1 MARFLINDKAIQA
14 AEPKGADY
22 KLNDGGGLFLLVKAN
37 GAKLWRYRYKLAGK
51 ENLYAL
57 GEYSRAPAGESEE
70 QRSQRIAAGFL
81 TLAEARIERDRASG
95 LVAKGIHPAHHRQG
109 ERQRNI
115 EASEARK
122 QKSEN
127 SFERAARAWLEDGKG
142 KWAAGT
148 HRAKKARVEKHLLP
162 ALGELPLEEIG
173 VKTLRPLLLDLKGG
187 AWTAVHIKGDL
198 SGIFDFAILRGWCES
213 NPVYLLRSLV
223 EIPRSENKAA
233 LQAPQL
239 REFFKK
245 LAGYRGWPETALAL
259 RLILLTAARPG
270 EVAAA
275 EWSEIDFEARLW
287 RRPAAKMK
295 ARVDHISPLSEQAFA
310 LLQELRA
317 ITGNSAY
324 LVPRRDGTQRPIDP
338 ARFAYA
344 MRDLALAERAS
355 PHCFRATF
363 STWANERGFRPDAIE
378 KQLAHVPRDV
388 VRAAYDRSLLIE
400 ERRTMMQAWA
410 DYLSSLEAENV
421 IVSHFGRAA

>member
-1 MARFLINDKAIQA
+1 MARFLTNDKAIQA
-14 AEPKGADY
+14 AKKQAVDY
-22 KLNDGGGLFLLVKAN
+22 KLNDGGGLFLLVKS
-37 GAKLWRYRYKLAGK
+37 GGSKLWRYRYKLAGK
-51 ENLYAL
+51 ENTFAL
-57 GEYSRAPAGESEE
+57 GEYTRAPDGESEA
-70 QRSQRIAAGFL
+70 QRAQRIAAGFL
-81 TLAEARIERDRASG
+81 TLAEARTERDRARG

-122 QKSEN
+122 RKTEN
-127 SFERAARAWLEDGKG
+127 SFERAARAWLEDGKS

-148 HRAKKARVEKHLLP
+148 CRAKKARIEKHLLP
-162 ALGELPLEEIG
+162 ALGDLPLEEIG

-187 AWTAVHIKGDL
+187 AWTAIHIKGDL
-198 SGIFDFAILRGWCES
+198 SGIFDFAIVRGWCDA

-223 EIPRSENKAA
+223 EIPRSESKAA
-233 LQAPQL
+233 LQPPQL
-239 REFFKK
+239 RDFFKK
-245 LAGYRGWPETALAL
+245 LTGYRGWPETALAL
-259 RLILLTAARPG
+259 RLILLTASRPG

-295 ARVDHISPLSEQAFA
+295 ARVDHISPLSEQAVA

-317 ITGNSAY
+317 ITGNSAH

-378 KQLAHVPRDV
+378 KQLAHVPRDA

-410 DYLSSLEAENV
+410 DYLSALAAENV
-421 IVSHFGRAA
+421 IVSHFGRVA

>member
-1 MARFLINDKAIQA
+1 MARYLLVDKDIQGA
-14 AEPKGADY
+14 KKKAADY
-22 KLNDGGGLFLLVKAN
+22 KLNDGGGLFLLVKS
-37 GAKLWRYRYKLAGK
+37 GGSKLWRYRYKLAAK
-51 ENLYAL
+51 ENTFAL
-57 GEYSRAPAGESEE
+57 GEYTRAPDGESKE
-70 QRSQRIAAGFL
+70 QRAQRIAAGFL

-109 ERQRNI
+109 ERQRNL

-127 SFERAARAWLEDGKG
+127 SFERATRAWLEDGKG

-162 ALGELPLEEIG
+162 ALGERPLEEIG

-223 EIPRSENKAA
+223 EIPRSESKAA
-233 LQAPQL
+233 LQAPQI
-239 REFFKK
+239 RDFFRK
-245 LAGYRGWPETALAL
+245 LAGYRGWPETACGL
-259 RLILLTAARPG
+259 RLILLTASRPG
-270 EVAAA
+270 EVANA
-275 EWSEIDFEARLW
+275 EWTEFDFEARLW

-295 ARVDHISPLSEQAFA
+295 ARVDHVSPLSEQAVA
-310 LLQELRA
+310 LLQDLRA
-317 ITGNSAY
+317 ITGTSRH
-324 LVPRRDGTQRPIDP
+324 LVPRKDGTERPIDP

-400 ERRTMMQAWA
+400 ERRTMMQTWA

>member
-37 GAKLWRYRYKLAGK
+37 GTKAWRYRYKLAGK
-51 ENLYAL
+51 ENLYAM
-57 GEYSRAPAGESEE
+57 GEYGRAPAGESEE
-70 QRSQRIAAGFL
+70 QRAQRIAAGLL

-162 ALGELPLEEIG
+162 ALGERPLEEIG

-223 EIPRSENKAA
+223 EIPRSESKAA

-239 REFFKK
+239 RDFFRK
-245 LAGYRGWPETALAL
+245 LAGYRGWPETACGL
-259 RLILLTAARPG
+259 RLILLTASRPG
-270 EVAAA
+270 EVANA
-275 EWSEIDFEARLW
+275 EWTEFDFEARLW

-295 ARVDHISPLSEQAFA
+295 ARVDHVSPLSEQAVA
-310 LLQELRA
+310 LLQDLRA
-317 ITGNSAY
+317 ITGTSRH
-324 LVPRRDGTQRPIDP
+324 LVPRKDGTERPIDP

-410 DYLSSLEAENV
+410 DYLSALEAENV